1 MAITSAEIH
10 NQSFSIDRKGYD
22 VDEVDVFLEHVAD
35 EIDGLNQQIAS
46 LQSQIGEDTFAGF
59 DRPATFDDEVFDE
72 PEPEHAAEQEDQPAD
87 SIDPTILAEKDAAIA
102 EKDAAIAERD
112 ARIAELEKQL
122 ESKKADGN
130 AIAQA
135 LIIAQRSADEIL
147 ANAKADAAAT
157 VKDAEDEADRILD
170 KAENDRQKVIDAIHK
185 LEDDRE
191 EAREDYRDL
200 LNDFITDA
208 TRKLAEIGEKAPKAA
223 GALASG
229 QHGRYATHVDS
240 EPVVKEAAATAPQA
254 PLTVDGSDAYDD
266 AHAIPAAVPAAA
278 VTAASPAVTGSVA
291 PVASSVEKDFS
302 GFGDAADDFEIDD
315 LD

>member
-72 PEPEHAAEQEDQPAD
+72 PEPEHAAEQDDQPAG
-87 SIDPTILAEKDAAIA
+87 SVDPAILAEKDAA
-102 EKDAAIAERD
+102 
-112 ARIAELEKQL
+112 IAELEKQL

-157 VKDAEDEADRILD
+157 IKDAEDEADRILD

-185 LEDDRE
+185 LENDRE

-266 AHAIPAAVPAAA
+266 APAIPAAVPAAA

>member
-59 DRPATFDDEVFDE
+59 DRPATFDDEAFDETE
-72 PEPEHAAEQEDQPAD
+72 PEPEHAAEQDDQPAD
-87 SIDPTILAEKDAAIA
+87 SIDPTILA

-157 VKDAEDEADRILD
+157 IKDAEDEADRILD

-229 QHGRYATHVDS
+229 QHGRYATHVEP

-266 AHAIPAAVPAAA
+266 APAIPAAVPAAA
-278 VTAASPAVTGSVA
+278 VTAAAVTAASPAVTGSAA

>member
-46 LQSQIGEDTFAGF
+46 LQSQVSEDTFAGF
-59 DRPATFDDEVFDE
+59 DRPATFEDEAFEE
-72 PEPEHAAEQEDQPAD
+72 PEPVVEQEDQFAASVDPA
-87 SIDPTILAEKDAAIA
+87 ILA

-112 ARIAELEKQL
+112 ARIAELEEQL

-191 EAREDYRDL
+191 AAREDYRDL

-223 GALASG
+223 GALTSG

-254 PLTVDGSDAYDD
+254 PLTVDGSDAYDN
-266 AHAIPAAVPAAA
+266 APAMPAAVPAAA
-278 VTAASPAVTGSVA
+278 ATGASPAITGSVA

>member
-46 LQSQIGEDTFAGF
+46 LQSQVSEDTFAGF
-59 DRPATFDDEVFDE
+59 DRPATFEDEAFDE
-72 PEPEHAAEQEDQPAD
+72 PEPELAVEQEDQFAASVDPA
-87 SIDPTILAEKDAAIA
+87 ILA

-130 AIAQA
+130 A
-135 LIIAQRSADEIL
+135 DEIL

-157 VKDAEDEADRILD
+157 IKDAEDESDRILD

-185 LEDDRE
+185 LENDRE

-223 GALASG
+223 GALTSG
-229 QHGRYATHVDS
+229 QHGRYATHVDP

-254 PLTVDGSDAYDD
+254 PLTVDGSDAYDN
-266 AHAIPAAVPAAA
+266 APAMPVAVPAAA
-278 VTAASPAVTGSVA
+278 ATGASPAITGSVA

>member
-72 PEPEHAAEQEDQPAD
+72 PEPEHAAEQDDEPAD
-87 SIDPTILAEKDAAIA
+87 SIDPAILAEKDAA
-102 EKDAAIAERD
+102 
-112 ARIAELEKQL
+112 IAELEKQL

-157 VKDAEDEADRILD
+157 IKDAEDEADRILD

-208 TRKLAEIGEKAPKAA
+208 TRKLAEIGEKAPKVA

-266 AHAIPAAVPAAA
+266 APAIPAAVPAAA
-278 VTAASPAVTGSVA
+278 VTAASPAVTGSVS